1 MDRYL
6 RFSASVSR
14 ALMFFS
20 VLFLL
25 ATVAICFVQ
34 VVLRTTISFSFR
46 WAEELTRYIVIYM
59 VFLASG
65 TLIADD
71 EHPRVEIL
79 VDLLS
84 KRNRLRLNYL
94 YCLLIFVFLVVLC
107 YYGWQLSATSLKTMC
122 SSIRIPW
129 AIPFASVFIG
139 GVNMLLQ
146 VPAKVIRVH
155 RDIVGLEREA
165 AEGGA

>member
-6 RFSASVSR
+6 RFSGAVNR
-14 ALMFFS
+14 WMMFLS
-20 VLFLL
+20 VLFLI

-34 VVLRTTISFSFR
+34 VVTRTTISFSFR

-59 VFLASG
+59 VFFAGG
-65 TLIADD
+65 TLLANN

-79 VDLLS
+79 INFLS
-84 KRNRLRLNYL
+84 KKNQLRLNYL
-94 YCLLIFVFLVVLC
+94 YSLVIFLFLIVLC

-146 VPAKVIRVH
+146 VPANIVRTR
-155 RDIVGLEREA
+155 RDIVALGTAE
-165 AEGGA
+165 AEGRA